1 MALPV
6 VFLKAKSVLK
16 KAGKAKAIAD
26 TVNSATDG
34 GVERTVKPV
43 IGCAFF
49 GCLGF
54 PIFLVLFI
62 ILILSDI
69 FGTIQLADGATS
81 SSSGDVISGSVLGT
95 IEIPEEFG
103 HGGFVVT
110 YYHNDENSEWDWI
123 RETNQ
128 GKLYYDYWLLQDDE
142 DKYDNGIATY
152 GGRYLMACTET
163 FGQAGDM
170 VDFYL
175 DDGTKIP
182 CIIAD
187 IKAAIHTNNKWG
199 HSGGQNIIE
208 FEVSRAYMYNEAG
221 GVNPGNGNWFPEW
234 GGKRVTK
241 CENLGPV
248 WDV

>member
-16 KAGKAKAIAD
+16 KAGKAKVIAD

-81 SSSGDVISGSVLGT
+81 SSRGNIISGSVQGT
-95 IEIPEEFG
+95 IEIPEAYG
-103 HGGFVVT
+103 HGGYSVT
-110 YYHNDENSEWDWI
+110 YYHNSDNTWSWAEAS
-123 RETNQ
+123 NQ
-128 GKLYYDYWLLQDDE
+128 GKLYYDYWLPE
-142 DKYDNGIATY
+142 GANYDNGIATY
-152 GGRYLMACTET
+152 GGRYLIACTET
-163 FGQAGDM
+163 FGTVGDM

-187 IKAAIHTNNKWG
+187 IKSSGDSGYNKWG
-199 HSGGQNIIE
+199 HSSGQNVIE
-208 FEVSRAYMYNEAG
+208 FEVSRAYMYGEAG
-221 GVNPGNGNWFPEW
+221 GVNPGNGSWFPEW
-234 GGKRVTK
+234 GGKRVEK
-241 CENLGPV
+241 CDNLGSI
-248 WDV
+248 W